1 MYLYLFERIFFRCDI
16 FFKLRTA
23 DVLLRSLV
31 LVVLFFT
38 SFYWTSVSS
47 FFEFFGAVCLTISCI
62 EFFDARDIS
71 FAALRLSGERS
82 HCVLV
87 FPRVSFSRCR
97 AGE

>member
-1 MYLYLFERIFFRCDI
+1 MLLFLHFF
-16 FFKLRTA
+16 FL
-23 DVLLRSLV
+23 
-31 LVVLFFT
+31 
-38 SFYWTSVSS
+38 TSVSS
-47 FFEFFGAVCLTISCI
+47 FFEFFGAVGLNISSV